1 MSTLVS
7 KVSSLFAGRVQSV
20 VLIDGTTIE
29 MSSKVAGRTLIA
41 FRDALKSGSDVYAF
55 SGKLLDLQ
63 QSGEFTVR
71 ESKVVEDIRQE
82 LLSMAKKGV
91 VFTADRAPVSAG
103 AIESAAL
110 RTIAKTVKATGV
122 SPAKATRR
130 RSAK

>member
-122 SPAKATRR
+122 SPAKAVRR
-130 RSAK
+130 RAAK

>member
-1 MSTLVS
+1 MSTLTQ

-41 FRDALKSGSDVYAF
+41 FRDALKSNSDVYAF

-63 QSGEFTVR
+63 QAGEFTVR
-71 ESKVVEDIRQE
+71 ESKIVDSIRQD
-82 LLSMAKKGV
+82 LLAMAKSGV
-91 VFTADRAPVSAG
+91 VFTAVRADASAG
-103 AIESAAL
+103 AAESAAL

-122 SPAKATRR
+122 SPTKATRR
-130 RSAK
+130 RAAK